1 MRLNLPYANRQKA
14 KHKDTMQAD
23 SSALSLWLLAAANS
37 WLRVPP
43 FTQALFDMVIIKQP
57 CLLHYSHIG
66 MQRQPQEVEKEE
78 WTVRWEER
86 LGRDERLRAVSQ
98 FGRLAPR
105 QRIPF
110 PCQSVLSLFWIRL
123 DLHRLM
129 TPEAWDHQR
138 LSAQKQ
144 ILASWDMHKKTVS
157 LVQNVNIYTQAEAE
171 KPLEKSLSWFTVKK
185 WYKGLKW
192 DQIVYREPALTADGC
207 VFFISPLMRSH
218 FLRSVQQSY
227 CFSPFEFVSIKRRQ
241 NPIRQNK

>member
-1 MRLNLPYANRQKA
+1 MWG
-14 KHKDTMQAD
+14 D

-43 FTQALFDMVIIKQP
+43 FMQALFDMVIIKQP

-66 MQRQPQEVEKEE
+66 MRRPPQEVEKEE
-78 WTVRWEER
+78 WTVWWEER

-98 FGRLAPR
+98 FGRLAQR

-110 PCQSVLSLFWIRL
+110 PCQSALSLFWIRL

-129 TPEAWDHQR
+129 TPEAWDQQR
-138 LSAQKQ
+138 LSAPKPETRKLRRVLTRRIRGCMGKQ
-144 ILASWDMHKKTVS
+144 SHRCKMWIFTHRLKP
-157 LVQNVNIYTQAEAE
+157 

-192 DQIVYREPALTADGC
+192 DQSVFRETTLIADGS
-207 VFFISPLMRSH
+207 VFLSH
-218 FLRSVQQSY
+218 LSWDLIF
-227 CFSPFEFVSIKRRQ
+227 CAPFSNLTVFHRLSLFS
-241 NPIRQNK
+241 

>member
-1 MRLNLPYANRQKA
+1 MRLNLPYANRQNA

-66 MQRQPQEVEKEE
+66 MPRQPQEVEKEE
-78 WTVRWEER
+78 WTLWWEER

-105 QRIPF
+105 QQIPF
-110 PCQSVLSLFWIRL
+110 PCQSALSLFWIRL

-129 TPEAWDHQR
+129 IPEAWDHQR
-138 LSAQKQ
+138 LSAQNQ
-144 ILASWDMHKKTVS
+144 ILASWDMCGCTRKQSHWFKMWIFTHRLKPKTPGIES
-157 LVQNVNIYTQAEAE
+157 L
-171 KPLEKSLSWFTVKK
+171 L
-185 WYKGLKW
+185 
-192 DQIVYREPALTADGC
+192 VYCKEVIQRIE
-207 VFFISPLMRSH
+207 MRPDR
-218 FLRSVQQSY
+218 L
-227 CFSPFEFVSIKRRQ
+227 
-241 NPIRQNK
+241 